1 MSKMMGGVVG
11 TSMAGVAEA
20 DEQFL
25 TQILGAEGPA

>member
-20 DEQFL
+20 DRGFL
-25 TQILGAEGPA
+25 HQVLR